1 MILFYRKGGGW
12 PRQRWCSGNLNTR
25 VKQTLAGL
33 GLLPMN
39 LRCYALHPRGDVM
52 GRTQI
57 KAQILP
63 QRVRMRAHAEESG
76 YKATER
82 EQGEATQ
89 GHKGSGVDRGKPSQ
103 KEDSSLSQQNPCGLE
118 LGGKG
123 SKRDWSYLEKVCAPQ
138 IFYSQLTL
146 GIHLKP

>member
-1 MILFYRKGGGW
+1 M
-12 PRQRWCSGNLNTR
+12 SGVVFWEPEYNTR
-25 VKQTLAGL
+25 VKLTLAGL
-33 GLLPMN
+33 RLLPMN

-63 QRVRMRAHAEESG
+63 QRVRMKARAEESR
-76 YKATER
+76 YKATEWG
-82 EQGEATQ
+82 QGEGTQ
-89 GHKGSGVDRGKPSQ
+89 GHKGSGVDRGKLSR

-123 SKRDWSYLEKVCAPQ
+123 SKRDRSCLEKVCAPQ
-138 IFYSQLTL
+138 VFYS
-146 GIHLKP
+146 H